1 MSDLDR
7 WLDPEAVVEH
17 AGAETKRAALGAV
30 AEAAARRF
38 GLPAAEV
45 LDRLTAREAQGSTGV
60 GHGVAL
66 PHATLPGLDRMRAV
80 FVKLKSPVAFQAVDD
95 EPVDLVFALFAPE
108 PRHLAEIGG
117 APHGVEHLRAL
128 AKVSRLLRTKELRL
142 LLRQA
147 RSADALYALLTSR
160 AAAAA

>member
-7 WLDPEAVVEH
+7 WLDPDGVVEH
-17 AGAETKRAALGAV
+17 AGAETKRGALGAV

-38 GLPAAEV
+38 GLPAADV
-45 LDRLTAREAQGSTGV
+45 LDRLLAREAQSSTGV

-66 PHATLPGLDRMRAV
+66 PHAALPGLDRMRAI

-95 EPVDLVFALFAPE
+95 EPVDLVFALFAP
-108 PRHLAEIGG
+108 AESGG
-117 APHGVEHLRAL
+117 ASVEHLRAL
-128 AKVSRLLRTKELRL
+128 AKVSRLLREKELRA

-147 RSADALYALLTSR
+147 RSADALYALLASR